1 MIMRLMSAIGLV
13 FRVPLCA
20 IAVLA
25 LSSSVDAKSCEQPVS
40 VDELMSLSNDDSDKD
55 ATIELLRNKLAQ
67 ANAKIRDLENQLNDV
82 LMRIRKMQDG
92 PVAPIVTQ
100 DAEASA
106 KDAELEQL
114 RNKLAQANARIRNLE
129 NQLNDVLNKKTNF
142 R

>member
-1 MIMRLMSAIGLV
+1 MSAIGLV
-13 FRVPLCA
+13 FRVLLCA
-20 IAVLA
+20 VAVLA
-25 LSSSVDAKSCEQPVS
+25 ISSSVDAKSCEQPVS

-82 LMRIRKMQDG
+82 LMRIRKMQAG
-92 PVAPIVTQ
+92 PVAPIVAQ

>member
-1 MIMRLMSAIGLV
+1 MSAIGLV
-13 FRVPLCA
+13 FRALLCA
-20 IAVLA
+20 VAVLA
-25 LSSSVDAKSCEQPVS
+25 ISSSVDAKSCEQPVS
-40 VDELMSLSNDDSDKD
+40 VDEFMSLSNDDSDKD

-82 LMRIRKMQDG
+82 LMRIRKMQAG

>member
-1 MIMRLMSAIGLV
+1 MSAIGLV
-13 FRVPLCA
+13 FRALLCA
-20 IAVLA
+20 VAIVAI
-25 LSSSVDAKSCEQPVS
+25 SSSVDAKSCEQPVS

-82 LMRIRKMQDG
+82 LMRIRKMQTG

>member
-1 MIMRLMSAIGLV
+1 MSAIGLV
-13 FRVPLCA
+13 FRVLLCA
-20 IAVLA
+20 VAIVAI
-25 LSSSVDAKSCEQPVS
+25 SSSVDAKSCEQPVS

-82 LMRIRKMQDG
+82 LMRIRKMQAG

>member
-1 MIMRLMSAIGLV
+1 MRLMSAIGLV
-13 FRVPLCA
+13 FRVLLCA
-20 IAVLA
+20 VAVLA
-25 LSSSVDAKSCEQPVS
+25 ISSSVDAKSCEQPVS

-82 LMRIRKMQDG
+82 LMRIRKMPAG